1 MSLLDNVR
9 PYRPSKK
16 SGALV
21 KNCLGTG
28 PTSYHIQV
36 AATIGYYTGMR
47 KAESLALQWDKHI
60 DMEQHCIRL
69 ERKQTK
75 TNTSRGLYMTYD
87 FLKVML
93 KAKEV

>member
-1 MSLLDNVR
+1 
-9 PYRPSKK
+9 
-16 SGALV
+16 
-21 KNCLGTG
+21 
-28 PTSYHIQV
+28 
-36 AATIGYYTGMR
+36 MR
-47 KAESLALQWDKHI
+47 KAEILSLQWDKHI

-75 TNTSRGLYMTYD
+75 TNTSRGLYMTDD